1 MPARLGR
8 QFRLLV
14 GSTWITNLGD
24 GVLLAAGPLLVAS
37 QTHDPRLVALAP
49 LLQQLPW
56 LLFGLYAGVVADRVD
71 RRRVVVFGN
80 LARAAVLAVLVITIG
95 TGQVSIVV
103 VLATLFVFG
112 LAETFVDTTASTL
125 TPMLVEKQD
134 LGIAN
139 SRLFAS
145 HITVNQLLGPPLG
158 AALFAWGMIW
168 PFSVQVVCLVMGLV
182 LIARIRLPEH
192 GTPPEAWKSARA
204 EIGAG
209 FRWLWNHPPVRTL
222 ALVIITFNITWGAA
236 WSVLVLYA
244 TVHLDMHEVGFGLLT
259 TAAALG
265 GLIGTVSYGWLE
277 RRVPLGTLMRGCL
290 LLEVATHLGLAV
302 APAPW
307 VAIAIMFVFG
317 AYAFVWGTLSS
328 TVRQRSVP
336 TEFQGRVGSV
346 YLVGVYGGLVVG
358 SAFGGWIAHQF
369 GITAPF
375 WFAGVGSAVFLALV
389 WRELPRIV
397 HTEA

>member
-1 MPARLGR
+1 MPARLGS

-14 GSTWITNLGD
+14 GSTWVTNLGD
-24 GVLLAAGPLLVAS
+24 GISLAAGPLLVAS

-71 RRRVVVFGN
+71 RRRVVLLGN
-80 LARAAVLAVLVITIG
+80 LARSAVLAVLVATVVSG
-95 TGQVSIVV
+95 HVSIVV
-103 VLATLFVFG
+103 VLIVLFLFG
-112 LAETFVDTTASTL
+112 AAETFVDTTASTL
-125 TPMLVEKQD
+125 TPMLVEKAD

-145 HITVNQLLGPPLG
+145 HITVNQLVGPPVG
-158 AALFAWGMIW
+158 AALFAGGMAW
-168 PFSVQVVCLVMGLV
+168 PFVAEVVCLVFGTLLV
-182 LIARIRLPEH
+182 ARIRLPEH
-192 GTPPEAWKSARA
+192 GTPPEARNGVRSDIA
-204 EIGAG
+204 EG
-209 FRWLWNHPPVRTL
+209 FRWLWHHPPVRTL

-244 TVHLDMHEVGFGLLT
+244 TVHLHMHEVGFGLLT
-259 TAAALG
+259 TSAALG
-265 GLIGTVSYGWLE
+265 GLVGTTSYGWLE
-277 RRVPLGTLMRGCL
+277 RRVPLATLMRACL
-290 LLEVATHLGLAV
+290 TLEVCTHLGLAL

-307 VAIAIMFVFG
+307 VAVAILFVFG

-328 TVRQRSVP
+328 SVRQRSVP
-336 TEFQGRVGSV
+336 TEFQGRVASV

-358 SAFGGWIAHQF
+358 SALGGTIAHRY

-375 WFAGVGSAVFLALV
+375 WFAGVGSAVFLALI
-389 WRELPRIV
+389 WRQLPRIV
-397 HTEA
+397 HAEP